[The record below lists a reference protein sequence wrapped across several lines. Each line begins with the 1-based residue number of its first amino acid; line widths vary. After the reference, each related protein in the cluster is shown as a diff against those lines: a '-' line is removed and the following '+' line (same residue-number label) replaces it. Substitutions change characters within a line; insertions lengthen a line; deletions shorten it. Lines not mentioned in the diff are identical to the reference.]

1 MPTTLFNAEVLD
13 ETSIFEPILF
23 FSGLFFLFFVSNFK
37 I

>member
-23 FSGLFFLFFVSNFK
+23 FSGFLFLYFCV
-37 I
+37 